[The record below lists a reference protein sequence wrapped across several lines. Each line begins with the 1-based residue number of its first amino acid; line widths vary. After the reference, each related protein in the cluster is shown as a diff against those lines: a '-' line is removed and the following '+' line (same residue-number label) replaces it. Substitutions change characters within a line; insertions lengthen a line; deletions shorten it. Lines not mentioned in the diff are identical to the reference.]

1 MNKTIE
7 KIVLFIPFLIVFQ
20 LVLSGLSALIHPI
33 VNSRTLNLEG
43 WVDQIFTFYFM
54 GLWFGF
60 AYYPIFYGFFIFS
73 QKLINPNW
81 QLLIHIFIALVY
93 IFFFGNNFGGYFI
106 LGIPLLTTTSLNY
119 YFLKR
124 VFG

>member
-1 MNKTIE
+1 MAKTFQKLI
-7 KIVLFIPFLIVFQ
+7 LFFPSFLLFQ

-43 WVDQIFTFYFM
+43 WVDQFFTFYFM

-60 AYYPIFYGFFIFS
+60 AYYPVFYGFFIFS
-73 QKLINPNW
+73 QKLIKQSW
-81 QLLIHIFIALVY
+81 QLLIHILIALVY
-93 IFFFGNNFGGYFI
+93 IFFFGNNFGGFFI

-119 YFLKR
+119 FILKR
-124 VFG
+124 VFD